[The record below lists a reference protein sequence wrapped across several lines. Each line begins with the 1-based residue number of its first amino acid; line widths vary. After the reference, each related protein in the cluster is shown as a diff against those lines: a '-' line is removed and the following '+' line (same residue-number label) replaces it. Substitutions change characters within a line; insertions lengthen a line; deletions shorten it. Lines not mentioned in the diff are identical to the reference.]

1 MCRSASSVNGGWLSP
16 AAAAMAGMARRNR
29 KIVNYSE
36 FGDFEDGDE
45 DFACIAAPLTKKSR
59 TQPKEPKKEKKKQQ
73 KTQKELTPSQK
84 QLPVGRTSLD
94 DSFCE
99 RDLNVTVALS
109 IKEKSANIHEVQNS
123 KEQGLSPVLDDDLP
137 RNGCRQMTTSFTAFS
152 HQKLLTTDSCNRD
165 HVTDSEPV
173 TVPDEES
180 EVDSDY
186 SEGNDEDS
194 AMENMKFKG
203 NKKEIKRQS
212 GKENKTP
219 KSENTTTE
227 LKCKQAQKM
236 STSAEPVGRPLC
248 TSSPVTNRKPK
259 WTPPAATGTSNN
271 SVKYASVKSP
281 TQCLRLGL
289 SRLARVKPLHPNP
302 TSR

>member
-1 MCRSASSVNGGWLSP
+1 MAV
-16 AAAAMAGMARRNR
+16 AAVAGMARRNR

-59 TQPKEPKKEKKKQQ
+59 TQPQEPKKEKKKQ
-73 KTQKELTPSQK
+73 KTQKELTPLQK

-94 DSFCE
+94 YSFCE

-123 KEQGLSPVLDDDLP
+123 KEQGLSQVLDDDIP
-137 RNGCRQMTTSFTAFS
+137 RNGCRQRIASFTAFS
-152 HQKLLTTDSCNRD
+152 HQKLLTIDSCDSD

-180 EVDSDY
+180 EVHSDY
-186 SEGNDEDS
+186 SEGNAEGC
-194 AMENMKFKG
+194 AMENMKIKG

-219 KSENTTTE
+219 KSENNTTDVTE
-227 LKCKQAQKM
+227 LKCEPAQKM
-236 STSAEPVGRPLC
+236 STSSEPVGKPLC
-248 TSSPVTNRKPK
+248 MSSPVTNKKPK
-259 WTPPAATGTSNN
+259 WTPPAVTGTSNN
-271 SVKYASVKSP
+271 SMKYASVKSP

-289 SRLARVKPLHPNP
+289 SRLARVKPLHPST